1 MSSPDLAATDF
12 ASLAAAHPDPA
23 FPHFHPR
30 PAQGWINDPNGVS
43 HLNGRYHVFFQ
54 YNPASAQH
62 HKIAWGHVSSADLV
76 RWEEHPVALR
86 PQDGGPDEY
95 GCWTGVVTDDG
106 GVPTA
111 AYSGVRGDGGH
122 SQVVISRGSADLVSW
137 TQDGHVAASMPA
149 DPMVTAVRD
158 PFIFRFNGKRYAM
171 QGAGLA
177 SGHAALLL
185 YTVEDLA
192 DWKYQGIWL
201 TSENPVAAAKTPAE
215 IWECPQLVRV
225 PAVSSAESRETGSGV
240 DASSGDAWVM
250 MFSLWLSGD
259 DHEHANGV
267 GHLIGSLAE
276 DPATGLP
283 VFSPETGGKSD
294 LGRDFYAPQ
303 IVQLQDGAG
312 AGGAGAGAPA
322 APVSSSAL
330 AALAEPKA
338 LLWGWANEGPGR
350 DGRRGRSQEQ
360 IDAAGWA
367 GVLTHP
373 RLLSVVDGALAVAP
387 APEVDAY
394 RGAQLAAQA
403 AGSVELP
410 AYAEAVVTAR
420 SGGPAALAADAVV
433 ELSLVADGSTEAEQ
447 VVFSGPLAA
456 GEELRVFVDASLVE
470 VYRSGSVATT
480 LRAYPAPGERWVLRL
495 PEGAAADVWQ
505 LAQPR

>member
-1 MSSPDLAATDF
+1 MSSPDLAATVSCADV
-12 ASLAAAHPDPA
+12 AAAHPDPA

-43 HLNGRYHVFFQ
+43 YLNGRYHVFFQ
-54 YNPASAQH
+54 YNPGSARH
-62 HKIAWGHVSSADLV
+62 HRIQWGHVSSADLV
-76 RWEEHPVALR
+76 RWAEHPVALR
-86 PQDGGPDEY
+86 PQDGGPDEF

-137 TQDGHVAASMPA
+137 NQDGHVAASMPA
-149 DPMVTAVRD
+149 DPQVTAVRD

-171 QGAGLA
+171 QGAGLS

-185 YTVEDLA
+185 YTVEDMS

-201 TSENPVAAAKTPAE
+201 TSENPVAGSFAPAE

-225 PAVSSAESRETGSGV
+225 PSGSAASGPGAAGGS
-240 DASSGDAWVM
+240 AWVM

-259 DHEHANGV
+259 SHEHANGV

-276 DPATGLP
+276 DPVTGLP
-283 VFSPETGGKSD
+283 VFTPQTGGKSD

-303 IVQLQDGAG
+303 ILQLDVARAAG
-312 AGGAGAGAPA
+312 
-322 APVSSSAL
+322 
-330 AALAEPKA
+330 PKA

-350 DGRRGRSQEQ
+350 DGRRGRSQAE

-373 RLLSVVDGALAVAP
+373 RLLSVVDGALAVSP

-394 RGAQLAAQA
+394 RGARTRAGAS
-403 AGSVELP
+403 GSVELP
-410 AYAEAVVTAR
+410 PYAEAVVTAQA
-420 SGGPAALAADAVV
+420 GHAVV
-433 ELSLVADGSTEAEQ
+433 ELSLVADSPGSSRQ
-447 VVFSGPLAA
+447 VVFSGTLAP

-480 LRAYPAPGERWVLRL
+480 LRAYPVPGERWLLEL
-495 PEGAAADVWQ
+495 PDGATADVWR
-505 LAQPR
+505 LEQPA

>member
-1 MSSPDLAATDF
+1 MSTPDIAATDF
-12 ASLAAAHPDPA
+12 ARIAATHPDPA

-30 PAQGWINDPNGVS
+30 PAQGWINDPNGIS
-43 HLNGRYHVFFQ
+43 YINGRYHVFFQ
-54 YNPASAQH
+54 YNPLSARH
-62 HKIAWGHVSSADLV
+62 HKIAWGHISSADLV

-86 PQDGGPDEY
+86 PQDGGPDEF

-122 SQVVISRGSADLVSW
+122 SQVVIARGSKDLVEW
-137 TQDGHVAASMPA
+137 TQDGHVAASMPS
-149 DPMVTAVRD
+149 DPQVTAVRD
-158 PFIFRFNGKRYAM
+158 PFIFRLNGKRYAM

-185 YTVEDLA
+185 YTVEDLS

-201 TSENPVAAAKTPAE
+201 TSENPVAAAHTPAE

-225 PAVSSAESRETGSGV
+225 PADSGADHSSQ
-240 DASSGDAWVM
+240 DAWLM

-259 DHEHANGV
+259 HHEHVNGV
-267 GHLIGSLAE
+267 GHLIGSLTE

-283 VFSPETGGKSD
+283 VFAPETGGKSD

-303 IVQLQDGAG
+303 IMQLQDGAG
-312 AGGAGAGAPA
+312 SGAPA
-322 APVSSSAL
+322 AASIPAT
-330 AALAEPKA
+330 EPKA

-350 DGRRGRSQEQ
+350 DGRRGRSQDE

-373 RLLSVVDGALAVAP
+373 RLLSVVDGSLAVAP
-387 APEVDAY
+387 VPEVDAY
-394 RGAQLAAQA
+394 RGAQLASQV

-410 AYAEAVVTAR
+410 PYAEAVV

-433 ELSLVADGSTEAEQ
+433 ELSLVAVASTDADDSSPGDAGQ
-447 VVFSGPLAA
+447 VVFSGPLSA

-505 LAQPR
+505 LEQPQ

>member
-1 MSSPDLAATDF
+1 MSSPDLAAADF
-12 ASLAAAHPDPA
+12 ARLAAAHPDPA

-30 PAQGWINDPNGVS
+30 PAQGWINDPNGIS

-54 YNPASAQH
+54 YNPASARH
-62 HKIAWGHVSSADLV
+62 HKIAWGHISSADLV

-201 TSENPVAAAKTPAE
+201 TSENPVAAARTPAE

-225 PAVSSAESRETGSGV
+225 PSVSSAESLESGSGS
-240 DASSGDAWVM
+240 DASSDDAWVM

-312 AGGAGAGAPA
+312 AGAPGD
-322 APVSSSAL
+322 PVSSSAL
-330 AALAEPKA
+330 AALAEPKG

-350 DGRRGRSQEQ
+350 DGRRGRSQAE

-373 RLLSVVDGALAVAP
+373 RLLSVVDGSLAVAP

-410 AYAEAVVTAR
+410 AYAEAVVTAH
-420 SGGPAALAADAVV
+420 SGGPGALAADDVV
-433 ELSLVADGSTEAEQ
+433 ELSLVADGSTEAGQ

-495 PEGAAADVWQ
+495 PEAAAADVWQ
-505 LAQPR
+505 LAQPK

>member
-1 MSSPDLAATDF
+1 
-12 ASLAAAHPDPA
+12 
-23 FPHFHPR
+23 
-30 PAQGWINDPNGVS
+30 
-43 HLNGRYHVFFQ
+43 
-54 YNPASAQH
+54 
-62 HKIAWGHVSSADLV
+62 
-76 RWEEHPVALR
+76 
-86 PQDGGPDEY
+86 
-95 GCWTGVVTDDG
+95 VVTDDG

-122 SQVVISRGSADLVSW
+122 SQVVISRGSGDLVTW
-137 TQDGHVAASMPA
+137 NQDGHVAASMPS
-149 DPMVTAVRD
+149 DPLVTAVRD

-185 YTVEDLA
+185 YTVEDLS

-201 TSENPVAAAKTPAE
+201 TSENPVASAHTPAE
-215 IWECPQLVRV
+215 IWECPQLVHV
-225 PAVSSAESRETGSGV
+225 PAGSAAGSGGGPGPG
-240 DASSGDAWVM
+240 DSSSEGAWVM

-259 DHEHANGV
+259 HHEHANGV

-283 VFSPETGGKSD
+283 VFSPQTGGKSD

-303 IVQLQDGAG
+303 IMQLQDGAG
-312 AGGAGAGAPA
+312 TGAPD
-322 APVSSSAL
+322 APASSSAP

-350 DGRRGRSQEQ
+350 DGRRGRSQDE

-373 RLLSVVDGALAVAP
+373 RLLSVVDGALAVVP

-394 RGAQLAAQA
+394 CGTQLAAQV
-403 AGSVELP
+403 AGSAELP
-410 AYAEAVVTAR
+410 PYAEAVVTAR
-420 SGGPAALAADAVV
+420 SGGPGALATDAVV
-433 ELSLVADGSTEAEQ
+433 ELLLVADGSENGSGDGAPGADAGQ
-447 VVFSGPLAA
+447 VVFSGNLAA

-505 LAQPR
+505 LEQPA

>member
-1 MSSPDLAATDF
+1 MSSPDPAAADF
-12 ASLAAAHPDPA
+12 ARIAAAHPDAA

-30 PAQGWINDPNGVS
+30 PAQGWINDPNGIS
-43 HLNGRYHVFFQ
+43 HLNGRYHVFLQ
-54 YNPASAQH
+54 YNPESARH
-62 HKIAWGHVSSADLV
+62 HRIAWGHISSADLV

-86 PQDGGPDEY
+86 PQGGGPDAY

-185 YTVEDLA
+185 YTVEDLS

-201 TSENPVAAAKTPAE
+201 TTENPVASTHTPAE

-225 PAVSSAESRETGSGV
+225 PSGD
-240 DASSGDAWVM
+240 DADAWVM

-267 GHLIGSLAE
+267 GHLIGTLAE
-276 DPATGLP
+276 NPATGLP

-303 IVQLQDGAG
+303 IMQLQDGAS
-312 AGGAGAGAPA
+312 AGDPGVPA
-322 APVSSSAL
+322 SSSAL

-373 RLLSVVDGALAVAP
+373 RLLSVVDGSLAVAP

-394 RGAQLAAQA
+394 RGTQLASQG

-410 AYAEAVVTAR
+410 AYAEAVVGSGAVVG
-420 SGGPAALAADAVV
+420 GGPAMLAADAVV
-433 ELSLVADGSTEAEQ
+433 ELSLVGDGGADATSPADAGQ
-447 VVFSGPLAA
+447 VVFRGPLAA

-505 LAQPR
+505 LEQPE

>member
-1 MSSPDLAATDF
+1 MTSPDLAATDF
-12 ASLAAAHPDPA
+12 ARIAAAHPDRA

-30 PAQGWINDPNGVS
+30 PAHGWINDPNGVS
-43 HLNGRYHVFFQ
+43 HINGRYHVFFQ
-54 YNPASAQH
+54 YNPDSARH
-62 HKIAWGHVSSADLV
+62 HRITWGHVSSADLV

-137 TQDGHVAASMPA
+137 TQDGHIAASMPD
-149 DPMVTAVRD
+149 DPQVTAVRD
-158 PFIFRFNGKRYAM
+158 PFLFRFNGKRYAV

-185 YTVEDLA
+185 YTVEDLF

-201 TSENPVAAAKTPAE
+201 TSGNPVASAHTPAE

-225 PAVSSAESRETGSGV
+225 PADSGE
-240 DASSGDAWVM
+240 DAWVM

-259 DHEHANGV
+259 HHEHANGV
-267 GHLIGSLAE
+267 GHLIGTMAE
-276 DPATGLP
+276 DPTTGLP
-283 VFSPETGGKSD
+283 VFFPETGGKSD

-303 IVQLQDGAG
+303 IVQLQDGEAAPG
-312 AGGAGAGAPA
+312 AGG
-322 APVSSSAL
+322 
-330 AALAEPKA
+330 EPKA

-350 DGRRGRSQEQ
+350 DGRRGRSQDE

-373 RLLSVVDGALAVAP
+373 RLLSVVDGALAVSP

-394 RGAQLAAQA
+394 RGPQLASGT
-403 AGSVELP
+403 AGDVELP
-410 AYAEAVVTAR
+410 PYAEAVVTAR
-420 SGGPAALAADAVV
+420 SGGPHALAADAVV
-433 ELSLVADGSTEAEQ
+433 ELSLMAEDSPESRQ
-447 VVFSGPLAA
+447 VVFSGALAA

-480 LRAYPAPGERWVLRL
+480 LRAYPAPGEKWVLRL
-495 PEGAAADVWQ
+495 PEGASADVWQ
-505 LAQPR
+505 LEQPA

>member
-1 MSSPDLAATDF
+1 MSSPDPAAADV
-12 ASLAAAHPDPA
+12 ARIAAAHPDAA

-30 PAQGWINDPNGVS
+30 PAQGWINDPNGIS

-54 YNPASAQH
+54 YNPESARH
-62 HKIAWGHVSSADLV
+62 HRIAWGHISSADLV

-86 PQDGGPDEY
+86 PQGGGPDAF

-185 YTVEDLA
+185 YTVEDLF

-201 TSENPVAAAKTPAE
+201 TSENPVAAARTPAE

-225 PAVSSAESRETGSGV
+225 PSG
-240 DASSGDAWVM
+240 DDGDAWVM

-303 IVQLQDGAG
+303 IMQLQDGAG
-312 AGGAGAGAPA
+312 AGAPGVPA
-322 APVSSSAL
+322 SSPAL

-373 RLLSVVDGALAVAP
+373 RLLSVVDGSLAVAP

-394 RGAQLAAQA
+394 RGTQLASQV

-410 AYAEAVVTAR
+410 PYAEAVVG
-420 SGGPAALAADAVV
+420 GGPAALPADAVV
-433 ELSLVADGSTEAEQ
+433 ELSLAGAGSMDAGSPSDGGQ
-447 VVFSGPLAA
+447 VVFSGALAA

-495 PEGAAADVWQ
+495 PDGAAADVWQ
-505 LAQPR
+505 LEQPE

>member
-12 ASLAAAHPDPA
+12 SSLAVAHPDRA
-23 FPHFHPR
+23 FPRFHPR

-43 HLNGRYHVFFQ
+43 HINGRYHVFFQ
-54 YNPASAQH
+54 YNPESARH
-62 HKIAWGHVSSADLV
+62 HRIAWGHLSSADLV
-76 RWEEHPVALR
+76 RWVEHPVALR

-111 AYSGVRGDGGH
+111 AYSGVRGGGGH
-122 SQVVISRGSADLVSW
+122 SQVVISRGSADLVDW
-137 TQDGHVAASMPA
+137 VQDGHVAASMPA
-149 DPMVTAVRD
+149 DPRVTAVRD
-158 PFIFRFNGKRYAM
+158 PFIFRFNGRRYAM

-185 YTVEDLA
+185 YTVEDLS

-201 TSENPVAAAKTPAE
+201 TSENPVAAAHTPAE
-215 IWECPQLVRV
+215 IWECPQLVHV
-225 PAVSSAESRETGSGV
+225 PAASGGDYSSAGSGE
-240 DASSGDAWVM
+240 AWVM

-283 VFSPETGGKSD
+283 VFSPKAGGKSD

-312 AGGAGAGAPA
+312 AA
-322 APVSSSAL
+322 
-330 AALAEPKA
+330 PKA
-338 LLWGWANEGPGR
+338 MLWGWANEGPGR
-350 DGRRGRSQEQ
+350 DGRRGRSQEE

-394 RGAQLAAQA
+394 RGVQVAAQA
-403 AGSVELP
+403 NGNIVLP
-410 AYAEAVVTAR
+410 PFAEAVVTAH
-420 SGGPAALAADAVV
+420 SGEPGALAGDAVV
-433 ELSLVADGSTEAEQ
+433 ELCLVTDGDASRQ
-447 VVFSGPLAA
+447 VVFSGALAA
-456 GEELRVFVDASLVE
+456 GEELRVFMDASLVE

-480 LRAYPAPGERWVLRL
+480 LRAYPAPGEEWVLQV
-495 PEGAAADVWQ
+495 PAGAAADAWQ
-505 LAQPR
+505 LEQPK